1 MSALFRAEAVEAQRQ
16 SWLGGVRLVRP
27 LSLTVLTVFAV
38 SVAALL
44 LGFLF
49 AGEFT
54 RKARL
59 SGVLVAADGAGEAEG
74 ALQAQLLASPATVGL
89 LRPDQPVWLRYEA
102 YGPQAQSRRAGRILQ
117 VARTPEPA
125 HAGADCVGAPA
136 VQYRVSVALGEQV
149 LAADGTPQPLAA
161 GMRVEADVQLERRH
175 LIDWLFAARNG

>member
-1 MSALFRAEAVEAQRQ
+1 MSALFRAEAIEGQRQ
-16 SWLGGVRLVRP
+16 SWLGSVRLVRP

-59 SGVLVAADGAGEAEG
+59 TGVLVAADTPGGG
-74 ALQAQLLASPATVGL
+74 LQAQLLAPPSTVGL

-102 YGPQAQSRRAGRILQ
+102 FGPQAQSRRAGRILQ

-125 HAGADCVGAPA
+125 RAGAECAGAAA
-136 VQYRVSVALGEQV
+136 VQYRVSVALGEQA
-149 LAADGTPQPLAA
+149 LAAGGTPQPLAA
-161 GMRVEADVQLERRH
+161 GMRVEADVLLEKRH
-175 LIDWLFAARNG
+175 LIDWLFAAGNG